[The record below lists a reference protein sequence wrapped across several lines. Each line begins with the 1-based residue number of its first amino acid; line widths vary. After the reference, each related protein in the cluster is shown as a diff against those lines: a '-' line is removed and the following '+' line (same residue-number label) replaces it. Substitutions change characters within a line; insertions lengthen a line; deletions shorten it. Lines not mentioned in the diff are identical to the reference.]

1 VTYSI
6 VARDPE
12 SGDLGVAVQTDWFAV
27 GTVVTWAE
35 PGVGA
40 VATQSFAEVSYGPL
54 GLDLMRGGKTAPEAL
69 RALLA
74 GDSGQALRQVAM
86 VDAGGGVAAHTGTGC
101 VEAAGSCAG
110 DGVTAQANMM
120 ERDTVWGAMLDAFA
134 DTDERLAERLVAAL
148 VAAEGEGG
156 DIRGRQSAALLVVS
170 GDRSKPRWAREVDL
184 RVDEHRDPVA
194 ELRRL
199 LRLHRAY
206 ERLDHGSD
214 LAESGNFTAAAD
226 EHTAARNLAPED
238 DQIAFWAGLSL
249 AGAGRQQEAKQ
260 LLEEARIANL
270 RWPVYLRRL
279 AARGRF
285 PDDPALMDALFPL
298 QPR

>member
-12 SGDLGVAVQTDWFAV
+12 TGELGVAVQTDWFAV
-27 GTVVTWAE
+27 GNVVPWAE

-54 GLDLMRGGKTAPEAL
+54 GLDLMRGGKSAPETL

-74 GDSGQALRQVAM
+74 GDSGEALRQVAM
-86 VDAGGGVAAHTGTGC
+86 VDASGGVAAHTGTGC
-101 VEAAGSCAG
+101 VEAAGNVAG
-110 DGVTAQANMM
+110 PGVTAQANMM
-120 ERDTVWGAMLDAFA
+120 ERDTVWGAMRDAFEN
-134 DTDERLAERLVAAL
+134 TDERLAERLVASL

-170 GDRSKPRWAREVDL
+170 GDRSLPRWAREVDL
-184 RVDEHRDPVA
+184 RVDEHHDPVA

-199 LRLHRAY
+199 LGLHRAY
-206 ERLDHGSD
+206 ERLERGFE
-214 LAESGNFTAAAD
+214 LAESGNFIAAAD
-226 EHTAARNLAPED
+226 EHTAARNLALED

-249 AGAGRQQEAKQ
+249 AGAGRPQEAKE
-260 LLEEARIANL
+260 LLEEARVANL
-270 RWPVYLRRL
+270 RWPLYLRRL
-279 AARGRF
+279 AVRGRF
-285 PDDPALMDALFPL
+285 PNDPALMDALFPL